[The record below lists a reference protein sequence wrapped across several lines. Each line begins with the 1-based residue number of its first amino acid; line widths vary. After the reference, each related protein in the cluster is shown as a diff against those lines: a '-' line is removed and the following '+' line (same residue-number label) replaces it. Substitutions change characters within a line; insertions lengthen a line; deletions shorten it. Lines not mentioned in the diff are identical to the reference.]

1 LKLKNMS
8 KPILEVCAGS
18 LASAFAAQLGGAY
31 RVELCDNLY
40 EGGTTPS
47 MGTIELARLK
57 LSIRVHVIIRPRG
70 GDFLY
75 SDLEY
80 VIIKRDVE
88 RCRDVRVDGVVI
100 GFLTPEGR
108 VDVERTR
115 EIVELAKPMSVTFH
129 RAFDMARNPYEALED
144 LKGTGV
150 DRILTSGQQN
160 KAPDGADLIAE
171 LVKRAEGKVI
181 IMPGG
186 GLSEHNITE
195 FASRVSAREYH
206 ATLRHTVESK
216 MSFKRNDVFMGGLS
230 AIPEFS
236 ILETDPARVAEMV
249 AALGNL

>member
-1 LKLKNMS
+1 MS
-8 KPILEVCAGS
+8 NPILEVCAGS
-18 LASAFAAQLGGAY
+18 LASAIAAEEGGAF

-88 RCRDVRVDGVVI
+88 RCRDTRVDGVVI
-100 GFLTPEGR
+100 GFLTSNGR
-108 VDVERTR
+108 IDMERTR
-115 EIVELAKPMSVTFH
+115 EIVQMARPMSVTFH

-144 LKGTGV
+144 LKVTGV

-171 LVKRAEGKVI
+171 LVKRAEGEVI

-186 GLSEHNITE
+186 GLNEHNIKE
-195 FASRVSAREYH
+195 FASIVRAREYH

-216 MSFKRNDVFMGGLS
+216 MNFRRNDVFMGGLS

-236 ILETDPARVAEMV
+236 ILETDPSRVVAMV
-249 AALGNL
+249 SALDNL

>member
-1 LKLKNMS
+1 MS
-8 KPILEVCAGS
+8 NPILEVCAGS
-18 LASAFAAQLGGAY
+18 LASAVAAEEGGAF

-88 RCRDVRVDGVVI
+88 RCRDAGVEGVVI
-100 GFLTPEGR
+100 GFLTSDGL
-108 VDVERTR
+108 VDMERTR
-115 EIVELAKPMSVTFH
+115 EIVELARPMSVTFH
-129 RAFDMARNPYEALED
+129 RAFDMASNPFEALED
-144 LKGTGV
+144 LMVTGV

-160 KAPDGADLIAE
+160 KAPDGAALIAE
-171 LVKRAEGKVI
+171 LVKKAEGKVI

-186 GLSEHNITE
+186 GLNEHNITE
-195 FASRVSAREYH
+195 FASRVHAREYH

-216 MSFKRNDVFMGGLS
+216 MSFRRNDVFMGGLS

-236 ILETDPARVAEMV
+236 ILETDPARVAAMV
-249 AALGNL
+249 DALGKL